1 MSLGPSLTLAPF
13 TYIDV
18 PALHY
23 IQMNIYYHIGYQA
36 SIIMMKND
44 SDLDVN
50 QKELG
55 TGTNGYDE
63 DLQDALGDHAV
74 LDFGHG
80 MTSTFGFS
88 LWWKF
93 VGFGFESRKSTLEYQ
108 SLSESDFGKDKYK
121 FESAISRV
129 YLQFRF

>member
-1 MSLGPSLTLAPF
+1 
-13 TYIDV
+13 
-18 PALHY
+18 
-23 IQMNIYYHIGYQA
+23 
-36 SIIMMKND
+36 
-44 SDLDVN
+44 
-50 QKELG
+50 
-55 TGTNGYDE
+55 
-63 DLQDALGDHAV
+63 
-74 LDFGHG
+74 

>member
-1 MSLGPSLTLAPF
+1 
-13 TYIDV
+13 
-18 PALHY
+18 
-23 IQMNIYYHIGYQA
+23 
-36 SIIMMKND
+36 MMKND

-50 QKELG
+50 QNPTKGSTE
-55 TGTNGYDE
+55 E
-63 DLQDALGDHAV
+63 DQQDALGDHAV